1 MMMNVLQGEH
11 STARNITLL
20 NAGAAIYV
28 SGITPEL
35 QSGIE
40 RAVRVIDN
48 GAALNKLNELI
59 KESHG

>member
-1 MMMNVLQGEH
+1 M
-11 STARNITLL
+11 NITLL

-28 SGITPEL
+28 SGITPDL